1 MNTYTEKPEKAAAKQ
16 PIRKIFCDR
25 CDAEM
30 TQTFQHTEMFCTLQ
44 KDDFEVV
51 YVRCPKC
58 GKKYQIITT
67 DTEMRALIKKRNSL
81 EKLIKD
87 AFDRR
92 LKQSTIKNYIG
103 QRDRIM
109 KIQRRLN
116 EYLFPIGQ
124 QILKEGEKE
133 HDQQC

>member
-1 MNTYTEKPEKAAAKQ
+1 
-16 PIRKIFCDR
+16 
-25 CDAEM
+25 
-30 TQTFQHTEMFCTLQ
+30 MFCTLQ

-92 LKQSTIKNYIG
+92 LKQSTIRNYIG

-124 QILKEGEKE
+124 EILKEGEG
-133 HDQQC
+133 DDAR

>member
-1 MNTYTEKPEKAAAKQ
+1 MEAHIKKPV
-16 PIRKIFCDR
+16 RKIRCDR

-30 TQTFQHTEMFCTLQ
+30 TQTFQHTEMFCTIQ

-81 EKLIKD
+81 EKLIKR
-87 AFDRR
+87 ACERN
-92 LKQSTIKNYIG
+92 LKATTINSYIR

-109 KIQRRLN
+109 KIQKRLN
-116 EYLFPIGQ
+116 EYLFPMGEE
-124 QILKEGEKE
+124 ILKEGESGDTK
-133 HDQQC
+133 